1 MTCLIPEYAIGIRAW
16 RTIPQDAFGLPRCCK
31 DAIHGMKIGTWYW
44 TGGKKVTQWE
54 RIIP

>member
-1 MTCLIPEYAIGIRAW
+1 MICLIPEYAIGIRAW

-31 DAIHGMKIGTWYW
+31 DAIHGMKIGAWYW
-44 TGGKKVTQWE
+44 TDGKRVTIWE

>member
-1 MTCLIPEYAIGIRAW
+1 MTCLIPEYAIGIRAF

-31 DAIHGMKIGTWYW
+31 DAIHGMKIGAW
-44 TGGKKVTQWE
+44 TYQDGKKVTVWE